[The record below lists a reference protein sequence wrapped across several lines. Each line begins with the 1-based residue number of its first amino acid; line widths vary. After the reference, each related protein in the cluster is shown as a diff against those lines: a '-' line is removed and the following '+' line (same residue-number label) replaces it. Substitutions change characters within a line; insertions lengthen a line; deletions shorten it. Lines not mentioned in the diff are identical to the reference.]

1 MNLIRVFMEGKTMR
15 KINFFLPEDEIIT
28 KGFDK
33 KAKPVMDRI
42 RFTFPARVH
51 ITLIDSNRLDFGKP
65 GGGGLGFAVQ
75 MDNWMEVS
83 LSREDYQDST
93 RDSQLLLSHMTLIMK
108 KILNYQGGIRINLT
122 LNPFLQPH
130 KGLGSTTAILTA
142 CAQGINMLFGSP
154 LTTEEIREIVAYNYV
169 EVCDGKLAKGM
180 ETGVGTYLILK
191 GGFVIVGGDLKVIY
205 GRRFFP
211 FYNVVLVDPGLTRFP
226 HKEPENIPE
235 FRKVQEEDQAFRY
248 QKAYLLI
255 MELIPALYSDNFEKI
270 GNIIWR
276 FQWGGN
282 NLLEFEKYPDRGKR
296 ILNIMHELRYCC
308 QPKPIV
314 GITSLGPVIFAICEN
329 PESILK
335 TCEGLNAK
343 TFVTKIDNEGLKV
356 LEK

>member
-1 MNLIRVFMEGKTMR
+1 MEEKTMR
-15 KINFFLPEDEIIT
+15 KVNFFVPGEDIVT
-28 KGFDK
+28 KGVTK
-33 KAKPVMDRI
+33 KAKPVVERI
-42 RFTFPARVH
+42 KFMFPARVH

-65 GGGGLGFAVQ
+65 GGGGLGFGVQ

-83 LSREDYQDST
+83 LSQEDYQDST
-93 RDSQLLLSHMTLIMK
+93 EDSQPLIAHMTFVMK
-108 KILNYQGGIRINLT
+108 KILNHQGGIQIK
-122 LNPFLQPH
+122 LNTRKFLQPH

-154 LTTEEIREIVAYNYV
+154 LTTEEIREIVAYNFV

-205 GRRFFP
+205 RRRFFP
-211 FYNVVLVDPGLTRFP
+211 SYNVVLVDPGLTRFQ

-235 FRKVQEEDQAFRY
+235 FKRVQEEDQAFRY
-248 QKAYLLI
+248 QKVYLLV
-255 MELIPALYSDNFEKI
+255 MDLIPALYSNDFEKI

-282 NLLEFEKYPDRGKR
+282 NLLEFEKYPNRGKR
-296 ILNIMHELRYCC
+296 ILDIMHELRYCC

-314 GITSLGPVIFAICEN
+314 GITSLGPMIFAICKN
-329 PESILK
+329 PDSILK
-335 TCEGLNAK
+335 TCECFNAK
-343 TFVTKIDNEGLKV
+343 TFVTKMDNEGLKV